1 MTAPR
6 LVISDIDGTL
16 LNPAE
21 RVAPRTAA
29 AIGRLAER
37 GVIVTLATGRPHRW
51 LQPVV
56 EQLPIRPRCVAA
68 NGAVIVDTEAG
79 EIVETHLLEPA
90 TMSEVVERARGALAR
105 AGLPG
110 LNIAVEL
117 PGEYSSDQEET
128 FHIGP
133 GYLHAWQAAGYV
145 ERGEAELLSAPA
157 VKLLLRNEH
166 LQAQEFYD
174 AVRDAVP
181 AKLAHLTFSM
191 REGLL
196 EVMRPGVNKQLGAM
210 ALARHYSV
218 DAADVAC
225 FGDMPNDREMIAW
238 AGWGVAMGNAH
249 PELKAIANEVTG
261 TNAEDGVAA
270 VLERWV

>member
-110 LNIAVEL
+110 LSIAVEL

-145 ERGEAELLSAPA
+145 ERGETELLSAPA

-249 PELKAIANEVTG
+249 PELKTIANEVTG

>member
-90 TMSEVVERARGALAR
+90 TMSEVVERARGALAS

-110 LNIAVEL
+110 LSIAVEL

-181 AKLAHLTFSM
+181 ARLAHLTFSM

>member
-1 MTAPR
+1 
-6 LVISDIDGTL
+6 
-16 LNPAE
+16 
-21 RVAPRTAA
+21 
-29 AIGRLAER
+29 
-37 GVIVTLATGRPHRW
+37 
-51 LQPVV
+51 
-56 EQLPIRPRCVAA
+56 
-68 NGAVIVDTEAG
+68 
-79 EIVETHLLEPA
+79 
-90 TMSEVVERARGALAR
+90 MSEVVERARGALAR

-110 LNIAVEL
+110 LSIAVEL

>member
-90 TMSEVVERARGALAR
+90 TMAEVVERARGALAR

-110 LNIAVEL
+110 LSIAVEL

-249 PELKAIANEVTG
+249 PELKTIANEVTG

>member
-110 LNIAVEL
+110 LSIAVEL

>member
-90 TMSEVVERARGALAR
+90 TMSEVVERARGALAS

-110 LNIAVEL
+110 LSIAVEL

-145 ERGEAELLSAPA
+145 ERGETELLSAPA

-238 AGWGVAMGNAH
+238 ARWGVAMGNAH

>member
-37 GVIVTLATGRPHRW
+37 DVIVTLATGRPHRW

-90 TMSEVVERARGALAR
+90 TMSEVVERARGALAS

-110 LNIAVEL
+110 LSIAVEL

-145 ERGEAELLSAPA
+145 ERGETELLSAPA

>member
-68 NGAVIVDTEAG
+68 NGAVIVDTEAR

-90 TMSEVVERARGALAR
+90 TMSEVVERARGALAS

-110 LNIAVEL
+110 LSIAVEL

-145 ERGEAELLSAPA
+145 ERGETELLSAPA

-249 PELKAIANEVTG
+249 PELKAVANEVTG

>member
-110 LNIAVEL
+110 LSIAVEL

-181 AKLAHLTFSM
+181 ARLAHLTFSM

>member
-110 LNIAVEL
+110 LSIAVEL

-145 ERGEAELLSAPA
+145 ERGDAELLSAPA

>member
-110 LNIAVEL
+110 LSIAVEL

-196 EVMRPGVNKQLGAM
+196 EIMRPGVNKQLGAM

>member
-90 TMSEVVERARGALAR
+90 TMSEVVERARGALAS

-110 LNIAVEL
+110 LSIAVEL

-145 ERGEAELLSAPA
+145 ERGETELLSAPA

-181 AKLAHLTFSM
+181 ARLAHLTFSM

-210 ALARHYSV
+210 ALARHYDV

-225 FGDMPNDREMIAW
+225 FGDMPNDWEMIAW

-249 PELKAIANEVTG
+249 PELKAVANEVTG